1 MNIYKKTR
9 DDLPGAP
16 NACPMPSASCPGPFR
31 TVTSYSNFV
40 TVCNYR
46 QLSSGRILMR
56 SLLYLQVQALLR
68 SRRATATAPLPSA
81 LLAALESPP
90 LRCRRALEPTPS
102 LRSWLLSVAL
112 ELFFATRPE
121 RLGSPVWLSLSL
133 EVLLVFEEEQIEGSL
148 GGDC

>member
-9 DDLPGAP
+9 DDLPEAP

-40 TVCNYR
+40 TVRNYR

-56 SLLYLQVQALLR
+56 SFLFLQVQDLLR

-81 LLAALESPP
+81 LLLA
-90 LRCRRALEPTPS
+90 RARPYAVDAHSNPS
-102 LRSWLLSVAL
+102 GPSFRYWLLSVAL

-121 RLGSPVWLSLSL
+121 RLGSPVCLSLSL
-133 EVLLVFEEEQIEGSL
+133 EVLLVFEEQQIEGSL